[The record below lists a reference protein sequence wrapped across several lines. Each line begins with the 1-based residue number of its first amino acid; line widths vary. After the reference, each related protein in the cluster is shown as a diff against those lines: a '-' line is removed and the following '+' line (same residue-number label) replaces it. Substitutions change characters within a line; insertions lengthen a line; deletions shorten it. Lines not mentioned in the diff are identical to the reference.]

1 MAQIEIYTT
10 VTIGGQ
16 NFIAGHVHD
25 EKELGDHVRDLKKR
39 DLIGPVTRATR
50 KRLNAEKAAREEPDQ
65 AAVRAEVKAKAKE
78 EAEAAEEARLAAD
91 AAKRKETGGGASPD
105 ETPAAGEK

>member
-65 AAVRAEVKAKAKE
+65 AAVRAEVKAKA
-78 EAEAAEEARLAAD
+78 EAAEEARLAAD
-91 AAKRKETGGGASPD
+91 AAKKNETGGGASPD
-105 ETPAAGEK
+105 EAPDAGEQ